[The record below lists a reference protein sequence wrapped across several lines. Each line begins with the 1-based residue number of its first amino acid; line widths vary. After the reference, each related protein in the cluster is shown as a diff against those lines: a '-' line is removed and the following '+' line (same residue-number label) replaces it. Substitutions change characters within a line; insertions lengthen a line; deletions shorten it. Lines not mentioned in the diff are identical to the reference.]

1 MTKTSLTQALIAS
14 IRRRHHRLGS
24 SGLPASGGEK
34 RILRFAASLAVG
46 CPISLRDAIP
56 GLDRCSLRLV
66 TTAIRHAA
74 GGAGELRAPARRVFP
89 VRGGRGARQGNMV
102 VMTTGGP
109 VAGQLDLF
117 GDVATESVPEPV
129 LMALHAEYYDLIWQ
143 GRKTHEFRRRFLE
156 GRAVRW
162 FVYLN
167 APVSRL
173 AAVIDLGPAVAGSP
187 EEVAAIAERMRPGNG
202 ASVLEYVRDLDR
214 AFAIPILSVTE
225 YPGLSA
231 EDLRAELGAFHP
243 PQGYV
248 RLGQHPGL
256 MAVCEKAAAES
267 PVRSVTVHHR
277 LYRFRCGRQ
286 RPELEGCGCRC
297 PVARWS
303 LRGRTPRCGGRGSP
317 GTGRW
322 SGRLRRSTCGRRVV
336 IPG

>member
-1 MTKTSLTQALIAS
+1 M
-14 IRRRHHRLGS
+14 
-24 SGLPASGGEK
+24 
-34 RILRFAASLAVG
+34 
-46 CPISLRDAIP
+46 
-56 GLDRCSLRLV
+56 
-66 TTAIRHAA
+66 
-74 GGAGELRAPARRVFP
+74 
-89 VRGGRGARQGNMV
+89 
-102 VMTTGGP
+102 
-109 VAGQLDLF
+109 F
-117 GDVATESVPEPV
+117 GDAVPDPLPEPV
-129 LMALHAEYYDLIWQ
+129 LMALHGEYYDLIWQ
-143 GRKTHEFRRRFLE
+143 GLKTHEFRRRFLE
-156 GRAVRW
+156 ARATRW

-248 RLGQHPGL
+248 RLGQHPEL

-267 PVRSVTVHHR
+267 PVRSITVHHR

-286 RPELEGCGCRC
+286 RPELEGWWL
-297 PVARWS
+297 PVPSRPPVPSRQDSPLRRARKARNWT
-303 LRGRTPRCGGRGSP
+303 LERTVEEIDLRTPGGH
-317 GTGRW
+317 
-322 SGRLRRSTCGRRVV
+322 SGPSE
-336 IPG
+336 